1 MPNFH
6 LDRRARDLL
15 PKVTAGDPDELLTTE
30 GLAEL
35 LGVSPQFI
43 KARTTEGNGPESHL
57 FKPRSRRYRRGDAA
71 AWLKERAA
79 IFEKER
85 ADAEI

>member
-6 LDRRARDLL
+6 LDRRANDLL
-15 PKVTAGDPDELLTTE
+15 PKVKAGDPNELLTTE
-30 GLAEL
+30 GLADL
-35 LGVSPQFI
+35 LGVSVQFVE
-43 KARTTEGNGPESHL
+43 ARTREGNGPRTNL
-57 FKPRSRRYRRGDAA
+57 IPPRMRRYRRGDAA

-85 ADAEI
+85 ADAC